1 MKKINH
7 SEINKKLK
15 KFAILI
21 PLVLCVLMIL
31 YFIHIFN
38 YFNESYYKS
47 RMNEA
52 KTTVDLIARGIDAM
66 KQAGVSDEVIFDK
79 TLDEI
84 LDVLD
89 KNKGIYVRL
98 ITMDFKNVSITDQN
112 SRPNF
117 DWTGGLDLN
126 SLEAK
131 QIMQDMIE
139 NNSGTIFV
147 STDQGTAEVYWK
159 KIPSMDPQ
167 FYLIVRS

>member
-7 SEINKKLK
+7 SKINKKLK

-98 ITMDFKNVSITDQN
+98 ITMDFKNVSITDQD

-131 QIMQDMIE
+131 QIMQDMLE

>member
-7 SEINKKLK
+7 SKINKKLK

-117 DWTGGLDLN
+117 DWTGGIDLN
-126 SLEAK
+126 SPKAQQMMK
-131 QIMQDMIE
+131 YMME
-139 NNSGTIFV
+139 NNSGSFYV
-147 STDQGTAEVYWK
+147 STHEGTAEVYWK
-159 KIPSMDPQ
+159 KIPSVDPQ

>member
-7 SEINKKLK
+7 SKINKKLK

-131 QIMQDMIE
+131 QIMQDMLE

>member
-52 KTTVDLIARGIDAM
+52 KTTVDLIARGIDSM
-66 KQAGVSDEVIFDK
+66 KKAGVSDEVIFDK

-98 ITMDFKNVSITDQN
+98 ITMDFKNVSITDQS